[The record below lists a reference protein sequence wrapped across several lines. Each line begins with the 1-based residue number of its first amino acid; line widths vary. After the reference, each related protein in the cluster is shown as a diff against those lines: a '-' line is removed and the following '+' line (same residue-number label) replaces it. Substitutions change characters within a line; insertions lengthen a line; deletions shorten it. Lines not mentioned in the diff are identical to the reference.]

1 MFACGY
7 KQTLWSAAWSVRF
20 TPKTRHQRRH
30 VCFPLKS
37 RSRLLEAPYS
47 AISGCLAF
55 GDSGGKIALSGLEIG
70 VGAVPFPPILGRQWP
85 SCRAEPDGRP
95 QRSPGFASAHP
106 VPSPRLPQGRAGWSA
121 RRARP
126 PDRRGLALPT
136 NTLAWPRARERLT
149 AHQAATGLFLIGVQ
163 RFGLLGIGQ
172 IHARESTTYRRSQ
185 KKPRRN
191 GARQCIREVYVHRAL
206 KDLATLAD

>member
-1 MFACGY
+1 MTERIQMTVMLQRNRISKHITTLVWRRALWVTSHGWCTGPMSPCGY
-7 KQTLWSAAWSVRF
+7 KQTLWSAAWSIRF

-95 QRSPGFASAHP
+95 QRSPGFASARP
-106 VPSPRLPQGRAGWSA
+106 VPSPGLPQGRAG
-121 RRARP
+121 
-126 PDRRGLALPT
+126 
-136 NTLAWPRARERLT
+136 
-149 AHQAATGLFLIGVQ
+149 
-163 RFGLLGIGQ
+163 
-172 IHARESTTYRRSQ
+172 
-185 KKPRRN
+185 
-191 GARQCIREVYVHRAL
+191 
-206 KDLATLAD
+206 